1 MTWNSGAPILQSL
14 AQDTPHIAE
23 GEQDKQMATIDI
35 KSAITG
41 TQMLHSS
48 ELQPGF
54 ALCDFGTRGQIDAP
68 NWSPSGSHERYETS
82 GDGWAHSVIYGERL
96 RAGVFA

>member
-1 MTWNSGAPILQSL
+1 
-14 AQDTPHIAE
+14 
-23 GEQDKQMATIDI
+23 MATIDI

-54 ALCDFGTRGQIDAP
+54 SLGDYGTKGQIDAP
-68 NWSPSGSHERYETS
+68 NWAPSGSHERYEMA
-82 GDGWAHSVIYGERL
+82 GDGWEHSVIYGERL
-96 RAGVFA
+96 RDGVFA

>member
-1 MTWNSGAPILQSL
+1 
-14 AQDTPHIAE
+14 
-23 GEQDKQMATIDI
+23 MATIDI

-41 TQMLHSS
+41 TQMLRRS

-54 ALCDFGTRGQIDAP
+54 AIGDFGTRYQIDAP
-68 NWSPSGSHERYETS
+68 NWEPSGSHERHEMA
-82 GDGWAHSVIYGERL
+82 GDGWELSVIYGERL